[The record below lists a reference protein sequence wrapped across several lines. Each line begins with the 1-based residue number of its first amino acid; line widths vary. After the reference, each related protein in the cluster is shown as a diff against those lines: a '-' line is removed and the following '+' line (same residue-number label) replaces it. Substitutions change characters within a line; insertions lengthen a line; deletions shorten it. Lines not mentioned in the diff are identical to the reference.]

1 MPVRPLA
8 ASALL
13 LVAGLMSVTAADF
26 PRVPAVADQ
35 ANLGVGI
42 QRAMTLMATST
53 PEKRNKVKVLFYG
66 QSITEQMWSKLVA
79 EDLKKR
85 FPHAD
90 LEIANKAIGG
100 FSSQRLVKVAEHDLY
115 PWYPDLVIFH
125 VYGANNTYE
134 EIIRNIRTR
143 TTAEVL
149 MQKDH
154 VGAKLP
160 PVVKNWDEAK
170 ELEKQDKGMW
180 WDYMMNYVFIPDIAK
195 KHGCG
200 VADVR
205 TPWVKY
211 LVDNQLDTRAL
222 LKDDIHLNDHG
233 CFVMA
238 GIVSQYLVHRPEL
251 PKDGW
256 KDLVRDVEAKAAGKT
271 LTVSAEGNRFD
282 VVVGNLD
289 QPLSATIT
297 IDGKKP
303 SEFPGCY
310 AFTRV
315 SPHAW
320 SPLFIM
326 RVDHKAPLVIE
337 DWTLTLTSV
346 AADGKSWKF
355 AVKGSVTGD
364 DGEGDSTQ
372 PFTSKSGRVVIA
384 PDSWFPGG
392 AKIDNGYKI
401 TWKAVPLFADKIEL
415 KAGEAGKENLV
426 TLAQGLPN
434 GEHKIVL
441 TAEREIGKAVQAVR
455 VYQPPMK

>member
-1 MPVRPLA
+1 MSIRQLVS
-8 ASALL
+8 ASLV
-13 LVAGLMSVTAADF
+13 LVAGVLHAAAADL
-26 PRVPAVADQ
+26 PPVPPVADA

-53 PEKRNKVKVLFYG
+53 PEHRNHVKVLFYG
-66 QSITEQMWSKLVA
+66 QSITEQAWSKLVA

-85 FPHAD
+85 FPNAD

-100 FSSQRLVKVAEHDLY
+100 FASQRLVKIAEHDCY
-115 PWYPDLVIFH
+115 PWYPDLVLFH

-134 EIIRNIRTR
+134 EIIKNIRTR

-170 ELEKQDKGMW
+170 ALDKSDHGMW
-180 WDYMMNYVFIPDIAK
+180 WDYMMNYVFLPDIAK
-195 KHGCG
+195 KYGCG

-211 LVDNQLDTRAL
+211 LGDNKLDTRAL
-222 LKDDIHLNDHG
+222 LKDDIHLNDDG
-233 CFVMA
+233 CKVMA
-238 GIVSQYLVHRPEL
+238 GIVSQYLVYRPEL
-251 PKDGW
+251 PNDGW
-256 KDLVRDVEAKAAGKT
+256 KDLVRDVEARTEGKT
-271 LTVSAEGNRFD
+271 LTLSAEGNRFD
-282 VVVGNLD
+282 VVVGSLD
-289 QPLSATIT
+289 KPLSATVT

-310 AFTRV
+310 AITRAN
-315 SPHAW
+315 PGAW

-326 RVDHKAPLVIE
+326 RVDHDQPLVVE

-372 PFTSKSGRVVIA
+372 PFASKSGRVVIA

-392 AKIDNGYKI
+392 AKIDNGYKLS
-401 TWKAVPLFADKIEL
+401 WKVVPLFADTIEL
-415 KAGEAGKENLV
+415 KSGTAGRENLV
-426 TLAQGLPN
+426 TLVQGLPN
-434 GEHKIVL
+434 AAYTVVI
-441 TAEREIGKAVQAVR
+441 TAEREIGKSVQSVR
-455 VYQPPMK
+455 VYKPAIK

>member
-1 MPVRPLA
+1 MSIRALA
-8 ASALL
+8 ASLTF
-13 LVAGLMSVTAADF
+13 VATAWLPAADL
-26 PRVPAVADQ
+26 PPVPPVADT

-66 QSITEQMWSKLVA
+66 QSITEQTWTKLVA
-79 EDLKKR
+79 DDLKKR

-100 FSSQRLVKVAEHDLY
+100 FASQRLVKVAEHDCY

-134 EIIRNIRTR
+134 EIIHNIRTR

-160 PVVKNWDEAK
+160 PTVKNWDEAK

-180 WDYMMNYVFIPDIAK
+180 WDYMMNYVFLPDIAK

-211 LVDNQLDTRAL
+211 LADNKLDTRAL
-222 LKDDIHLNDHG
+222 LKDDIHLNDDG
-233 CFVMA
+233 CKVMA
-238 GIVSQYLVHRPEL
+238 GIVSQYLVHRPDL
-251 PKDGW
+251 PKDAW
-256 KDLVRDVEAKAAGKT
+256 QNLVRDVEAKADGKT
-271 LTVSAEGNRFD
+271 LTVKADGNRFD
-282 VVVGNLD
+282 VVVGSID
-289 QPLSATIT
+289 KPLSATVT

-315 SPHAW
+315 SPHPW

-326 RVDHKAPLVIE
+326 RIDHHAPLVIE

-346 AADGKSWKF
+346 ADDGKNWKF
-355 AVKGSVTGD
+355 KVAGSVTGD

-372 PFTSKSGRVVIA
+372 TFTSKSGRVVIA

-401 TWKAVPLFADKIEL
+401 TWKAVPLFADRVEL

-426 TLAQGLPN
+426 TLAQELPN
-434 GEHKIVL
+434 AEHTVVL
-441 TAEREIGKAVQAVR
+441 TAERPIGKAVQAIR
-455 VYQPPMK
+455 VYTPPMK

>member
-1 MPVRPLA
+1 VKGFTFWKTWSLTMSLRHALSSTLLVA
-8 ASALL
+8 ASAF
-13 LVAGLMSVTAADF
+13 ANAADL
-26 PRVPAVADQ
+26 PPVPPVADT

-53 PEKRNKVKVLFYG
+53 PQKRNKVKVLFYG
-66 QSITEQMWSKLVA
+66 QSITEQAWSKQVG
-79 EDLKKR
+79 EELKKR

-100 FSSQRLVKVAEHDLY
+100 FASQRLVKVAEHDLY

-149 MQKDH
+149 LQKDH

-160 PVVKNWDEAK
+160 PTIKNWDEAK

-180 WDYMMNYVFIPDIAK
+180 WDYMMNYVFVPDIAK

-205 TPWVKY
+205 TPWVRY
-211 LVDNQLDTRAL
+211 LTDNKLDTRAL
-222 LKDDIHLNDHG
+222 LKDDIHLNDAG
-233 CFVMA
+233 CNVMA
-238 GIVSQYLVHRPEL
+238 GIVSQYLVHRPDL
-251 PKDGW
+251 PKDSW
-256 KDLVRDVEAKAAGKT
+256 QDLVRDVEAKADGKT
-271 LTVSAEGNRFD
+271 LTVTAEGNRFD
-282 VVVGNLD
+282 VVVGTLD
-289 QPLSATIT
+289 QPLNATVT

-320 SPLFIM
+320 S
-326 RVDHKAPLVIE
+326 
-337 DWTLTLTSV
+337 TLTSV

-364 DGEGDSTQ
+364 DGEGDSSQ

-392 AKIDNGYKI
+392 AKIDNGYRI
-401 TWKAVPLFADKIEL
+401 TWKAVPLFADTIEL
-415 KAGEAGKENLV
+415 KPGEAGKENLV
-426 TLAQGLPN
+426 RLAQGLPN
-434 GEHKIVL
+434 DKHTIVL
-441 TAEREIGKAVQAVR
+441 TAEREIGKAVSAIR
-455 VYQPPMK
+455 VYKPPMK

>member
-1 MPVRPLA
+1 MSARPLI
-8 ASALL
+8 ASTLL
-13 LVAGLMSVTAADF
+13 CVAGLVGATAADL
-26 PRVPAVADQ
+26 PPVPPVADT

-42 QRAMTLMATST
+42 QRAMMLMATST
-53 PEKRNKVKVLFYG
+53 PEKRNRVKVLFYG
-66 QSITEQMWSKLVA
+66 QSITEQAWSKLVG

-100 FSSQRLVKVAEHDLY
+100 FASQRLVKIAEHDLY

-125 VYGANNTYE
+125 VYGANDTYE
-134 EIIRNIRTR
+134 EILKNIRTR

-149 MQKDH
+149 LQKDH

-160 PVVKNWDEAK
+160 PVIKNWDEAK
-170 ELEKQDKGMW
+170 ELQKQDGGMW
-180 WDYMMNYVFIPDIAK
+180 WDYMMNHVFLPDYAK
-195 KHGCG
+195 KYGLG
-200 VADVR
+200 LADVR

-211 LVDNQLDTRAL
+211 LADNKLDTRAL

-238 GIVSQYLVHRPEL
+238 GIVSQYLVHRPDL
-251 PKDGW
+251 PKDAW
-256 KDLVRDVEAKAAGKT
+256 QNLVTEVPARPADKT
-271 LTVSAEGNRFD
+271 LTVEAEGNRFD
-282 VVVGNLD
+282 VVVGTID
-289 QPLSATIT
+289 KPLSATVT
-297 IDGKKP
+297 IDGRKP

-326 RVDHKAPLVIE
+326 RVDHNAPLVIE

-364 DGEGDSTQ
+364 DGEGDSSQ

-401 TWKAVPLFADKIEL
+401 TWKAVPLFADKVEL
-415 KAGEAGKENLV
+415 KAGGAGKENLV

-434 GEHKIVL
+434 GKHTIVL
-441 TAEREIGKAVQAVR
+441 TAEQAIGKAVSAIR
-455 VYQPPMK
+455 VYKPPMK

>member
-1 MPVRPLA
+1 MSLRH
-8 ASALL
+8 ALSSTL
-13 LVAGLMSVTAADF
+13 LVAATTFAAAADL
-26 PRVPAVADQ
+26 PPVPPVADT

-53 PEKRNKVKVLFYG
+53 PQKRNTVKVLFYG
-66 QSITEQMWSKLVA
+66 QSITEQAWSKQVGD
-79 EDLKKR
+79 ELKKR

-100 FSSQRLVKVAEHDLY
+100 FASQRLVKVAEHDLY

-149 MQKDH
+149 MQTDH

-180 WDYMMNYVFIPDIAK
+180 WDYMMNYVFLPDIAK

-211 LVDNQLDTRAL
+211 LADNKLDTRAL
-222 LKDDIHLNDHG
+222 LKDDIHLNDDG
-233 CFVMA
+233 CKVMA
-238 GIVSQYLVHRPEL
+238 GIVSQYLVHRPDL
-251 PKDGW
+251 PKDAW
-256 KDLVRDVEAKAAGKT
+256 QNLVRDVEAKADGKT
-271 LTVSAEGNRFD
+271 LIVTAEGNRFD
-282 VVVGNLD
+282 VVVGTID
-289 QPLSATIT
+289 KPLSATVT

-326 RVDHKAPLVIE
+326 RIDHNAPLVIE

-355 AVKGSVTGD
+355 AVKGSVTGE
-364 DGEGDSTQ
+364 DGEGDSSQ

-401 TWKAVPLFADKIEL
+401 TWKAVPLFADKVEL
-415 KAGEAGKENLV
+415 KAGETGKENLV

-434 GEHKIVL
+434 AEHKIVL
-441 TAEREIGKAVQAVR
+441 TAEREIGTAVKAVR
-455 VYQPPMK
+455 VYRPGMK